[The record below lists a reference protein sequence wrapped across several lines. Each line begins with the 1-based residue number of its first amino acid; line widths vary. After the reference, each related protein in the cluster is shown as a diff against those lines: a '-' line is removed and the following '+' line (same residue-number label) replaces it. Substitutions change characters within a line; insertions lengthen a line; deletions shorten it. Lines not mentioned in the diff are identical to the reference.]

1 MTNKDIKEKMFDL
14 LNNTKGLY
22 SHIAIEK
29 LVSVMMIDYVKSQ
42 NKQVIESYYN
52 YKGPDLILQ
61 DGIDDEKGCIA
72 VEIKSLRQ
80 KQMSLK
86 VIYDTIGRFTFN
98 RGEINKLLL
107 IFVNELPSQIRER
120 IKEKEEQLN
129 FELMIWDIDDL
140 VRIFSKNKNLFIETY
155 DNLDSILLR
164 DTVQVGIKANNNDY
178 LIKRKKYIEQLKSQY
193 KKDNIVLL
201 LELEYLMMPIYQHG
215 IV

>member
-178 LIKRKKYIEQLKSQY
+178 LIKRKKYIEQLKSQ
-193 KKDNIVLL
+193 
-201 LELEYLMMPIYQHG
+201 
-215 IV
+215 